1 MYSIFTKHKIT
12 KSRKSRKSRKSQK
25 LPKSPKSPKSQK
37 LPKLPKTQ
45 KLPKFPKSSRIYKS
59 SSQLVKSPKIDKFL
73 YPFWYNKI
81 PFPEVPISDLYHDS
95 AWNEHLKL
103 ASIMYGEKSSLP
115 KGSILFHGS
124 TVVDPVNTIKPANK
138 SYFFFGLD
146 AFISIWYVS
155 ESAYVEYRKSRTAS
169 ISDGY
174 YNNYN
179 GYLNIYQTL
188 EDIPY
193 NYLPQIEQ
201 SNHPDNNKECE
212 NIACMHPQLGYH
224 FNEFQN
230 FMPTE
235 LSIEF
240 TIPTKNIKNMLELI
254 GVYKVNVSKLYE
266 NTYKNFQEFKALD
279 AVMFETNLVK

>member
-1 MYSIFTKHKIT
+1 MSSIFKKHNKTKS
-12 KSRKSRKSRKSQK
+12 SRKSKSSRRSKSYK
-25 LPKSPKSPKSQK
+25 SSRRSKSPK
-37 LPKLPKTQ
+37 L
-45 KLPKFPKSSRIYKS
+45 SSLIKN
-59 SSQLVKSPKIDKFL
+59 KL

-81 PFPEVPISDLYHDS
+81 SFPEVPISHLYHDT
-95 AWNEHLKL
+95 AWNEHLEL
-103 ASIMYGEKSSLP
+103 AFKMYGNKASLP

-124 TVVDPVNTIKPANK
+124 TVVDPVNTIKHTDK

-155 ESAYVEYRKSRTAS
+155 EQAYVDYGKNRTIT

-188 EDIPY
+188 EAIPY
-193 NYLPQIEQ
+193 KYLRQIEQ
-201 SNHPDNNKECE
+201 SYHPDNNKECE
-212 NIACMHPQLGYH
+212 NMACMHPQLGYH

-240 TIPTKNIKNMLELI
+240 TIPTKNITEMLELI
-254 GVYKVNVSKLYE
+254 GVYKVDVSKLYE
-266 NTYKNFQEFKALD
+266 NTYKNFDEFKALD
-279 AVMFETNLVK
+279 AVMFETNLAK